1 MLGTPGGVPIQQV
14 EFRIVN
20 LPTLL
25 SVRCL
30 SKIAHIYKLIVT
42 APRWGRLKRLHF
54 ALPGISTANCDR
66 ADRSSVRQEYG
77 TSPFGEFKPDTL
89 QPQATSMLGLPSG
102 RGGDWS
108 ISTNA
113 AKVIPIHMI
122 PSQGL
127 VWVTGC
133 RDDGLPAMDALPSI
147 AESRCPA
154 RTIGS
159 LTPAS
164 GPTRAVPGTVGSCHN
179 QTFPPSAKLKKG
191 RG

>member
-25 SVRCL
+25 SSVSEQNRSHL
-30 SKIAHIYKLIVT
+30 QID
-42 APRWGRLKRLHF
+42 
-54 ALPGISTANCDR
+54 CDR
-66 ADRSSVRQEYG
+66 APLGASEASAFRPPWHFNCKLRSRGSSSVRQEYG

-133 RDDGLPAMDALPSI
+133 RADGGRGWTVSLPLRKVDALRG
-147 AESRCPA
+147 SR
-154 RTIGS
+154 GS
-159 LTPAS
+159 STPTT
-164 GPTRAVPGTVGSCHN
+164 GPTRAVAGMEGCAN
-179 QTFPPSAKLKKG
+179 C
-191 RG
+191 RN